1 MKENSTTQNVYEQ
14 QFLNK
19 LDLSSLQDRNFH
31 LCFVQYLAFNFGQNE
46 LKRENVAER
55 INTQTAGY
63 P

>member
-1 MKENSTTQNVYEQ
+1 MKQNSMTQNVYEQ

-19 LDLSSLQDRNFH
+19 LDLSSLKDRNSH
-31 LCFVQYLAFNFGQNE
+31 LCFVQYLAFHFGQSE
-46 LKRENVAER
+46 LKRGNVAER